1 METSEIMTRQTTT
14 LVTGAVALAAAT
26 PLAAQW
32 TSGRPDGHAPIGVMA
47 DHMHE
52 KGELMLSYRYMY
64 MYMEGSRAGTTAVSD
79 DEIIRAG
86 GPYGYVA
93 TPYKMSMQM
102 HMLGAMYAINDRV
115 TLVGMIPYV
124 DKAMDHL
131 TSVTVFPTSSNGI
144 GDVTVSGMIRLAG
157 WSSQSLHGQVGLSLP
172 TGSIN
177 ERDVTPPSAPSTTQL
192 PYPMQVGSGSWD
204 VITALTYLGQR
215 PTWSW
220 GAQANGLWRT
230 GTNDN
235 GYRLGHTVG
244 ATAWTAVRFNDY
256 VSASLR
262 VLGERV
268 GHITGADSTLTNP
281 MGIPAAQFVPTAN
294 PNLRAGTTGSVGLG
308 VNFFVPRGPMASF
321 RVAAEAMLPL
331 YQKLDGP
338 QLERDWTLTV
348 GLQYTAIH

>member
-1 METSEIMTRQTTT
+1 MKR
-14 LVTGAVALAAAT
+14 LVTTFLAGGALA
-26 PLAAQW
+26 LASGPSLTAQW

-64 MYMEGSRAGTTAVSD
+64 MYMEGSRDGTTAIAD
-79 DEIIRAG
+79 DEIIRGG

-115 TLVGMIPYV
+115 TLMGMVPYL
-124 DKAMDHL
+124 DNSMDHL
-131 TSVTVFPTSSNGI
+131 TNVTVFPTSSSGI
-144 GDVTVSGMIRLAG
+144 GDIKLSGMIRLAG
-157 WSSQSLHGQVGLSLP
+157 WDTQSLHAQVGLSFP

-177 ERDVTPPSAPSTTQL
+177 QRDVTPPSTPNTTQL
-192 PYPMQVGSGSWD
+192 PYPMQFGSGTWD
-204 VITALTYLGQR
+204 AITALTYLGQL

-220 GAQANGLWRT
+220 GAQASGLWRT

-235 GYRLGHTVG
+235 GYRLGHRFG
-244 ATAWTAVRFNDY
+244 ATAWSAVRFNDY
-256 VSASLR
+256 LSGSLR
-262 VLGERV
+262 ILGERV
-268 GHITGADSTLTNP
+268 GNITGADSTLANP
-281 MGIPAAQFVPTAN
+281 MGVPASQFVPTAD

-308 VNFFVPRGPMASF
+308 VNFFVPRGSLASF
-321 RVAAEAMLPL
+321 RLAAEAMLPV
-331 YQKLDGP
+331 YQNLDGP
-338 QLERDWTLTV
+338 QLESDWTLTF